1 MTGLD
6 VIDLEVG
13 GGSWLQAAPW
23 VVAILGFAVLLSSAA
38 SAALKVALLGSLGL
52 ACAACARR
60 RPHQDAVTHLRLA
73 ADGSA
78 VLYTATGALTATL
91 CDSGWCSRWCCV
103 APFVD
108 TLGGRHVRCLVCR
121 SRNPADS
128 YRRLLV
134 HLRLTGAGED
144 PSGLP
149 T

>member
-6 VIDLEVG
+6 FIDLEVG
-13 GGSWLQAAPW
+13 ASSGLHGATWVLTALGFTTLLWSAAPA
-23 VVAILGFAVLLSSAA
+23 VLKVLLLGALGF
-38 SAALKVALLGSLGL
+38 
-52 ACAACARR
+52 ACAACVLR
-60 RPHQDAVTHLRLA
+60 RPRRDTVTHLRLS

-78 VLYTATGALTATL
+78 ILYTATGALAATL
-91 CDSGWCSRWCCV
+91 SDNGWCSRWCCI

-108 TLGGRHVRCLVCR
+108 TLGRRRFRCLVCR

-134 HLRLTGAGED
+134 HLRLAGAGQE
-144 PSGLP
+144 PRGLL